1 PGTGLQR
8 RSDWS
13 LLVTFASACLAVAAV
28 TDLQAGGNINYFFD
42 ALFAA
47 VPLAVLGVLRL
58 GSLARRS
65 VAVGLWIAVLLV
77 FHDLAP
83 RALALLESHER
94 FMNRS
99 VEIQSA
105 NRAFRVLETT
115 LHGQRIFS
123 TVPRLALIDPAPTLT
138 EPFLL
143 SYLLRLKKID
153 PEPILKPVRN
163 GDFHVVITLTESG
176 ESWRGVPH
184 VAPIVRETITAAYKP
199 HCRLLGSVFYLPRQ
213 LHPGS

>member
-1 PGTGLQR
+1 EPRMFSQILALSPGLVEVGVWRLLVRDTVSELVVLLALLAMPGTGLQR

-28 TDLQAGGNINYFFD
+28 TALQAGGNINYFFD
-42 ALFAA
+42 ALCAA

-58 GSLARRS
+58 GSLARRR

-115 LHGQRIFS
+115 
-123 TVPRLALIDPAPTLT
+123 
-138 EPFLL
+138 
-143 SYLLRLKKID
+143 
-153 PEPILKPVRN
+153 
-163 GDFHVVITLTESG
+163 
-176 ESWRGVPH
+176 
-184 VAPIVRETITAAYKP
+184 
-199 HCRLLGSVFYLPRQ
+199 
-213 LHPGS
+213 